1 MREIKFRAWDE
12 NNNELVYSEKED
24 CFYINT
30 KGALFMY
37 NNVKKNQYVKK
48 YELMQYTGL
57 KDKKGVEIY
66 DGDIL
71 KITELETQLSSQETT
86 IHKVEYIGSVFEIY
100 PFLPY
105 GRGRND
111 LLESTESKNYEVE
124 VIGNI
129 YENQSYFL
137 TSNS

>member
-1 MREIKFRAWDE
+1 MREIKF
-12 NNNELVYSEKED
+12 K
-24 CFYINT
+24 FYIYD
-30 KGALFMY
+30 KDDI
-37 NNVKKNQYVKK
+37 
-48 YELMQYTGL
+48 L
-57 KDKKGVEIY
+57 KDVQYATLDSILKDSKIELPDGYYYKVAQYAEREDKNSAEIY
-66 DGDIL
+66 EGNIL

-86 IHKVEYIGSVFEIY
+86 IHKVECIGSVFEIY

-129 YENQSYFL
+129 YENPEL
-137 TSNS
+137 LSN